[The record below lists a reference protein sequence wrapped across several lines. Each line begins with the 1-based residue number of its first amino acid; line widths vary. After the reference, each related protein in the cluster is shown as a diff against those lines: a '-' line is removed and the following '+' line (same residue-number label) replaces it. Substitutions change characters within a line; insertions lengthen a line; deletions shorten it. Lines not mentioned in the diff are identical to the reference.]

1 MKKQLLIIFLLFIV
15 TAGCGDVEPD
25 NTNTVKQ
32 VLLSEN
38 TIINGRNDVVYDNT
52 TEQLHTLVYFAG
64 NKYGNYNSRGNYT
77 ISSSKYSASTM
88 NNSIYTRNAV
98 EEVNPKE
105 LINEMNRDIIKYAEN
120 TGIQPIEPD
129 SDDVLLRAAPQYVE
143 VGTPWKNLYVLDISY
158 NRYRPVNA
166 TCIARSEHAYF
177 FLEDGLTPLTDE
189 QIATITTSFDKN
201 YKLIHKYYD
210 KETDTDGNRKVSFLI
225 ANINSSSVYGFFTS
239 ADKYKNSQLPP
250 NIKSNESDILYVNH
264 YYFSAN
270 EWALKSQDVVATFI
284 HEFQHMVLFDSRAR
298 AGLPVNVSIWIQ
310 EGLSMLSE
318 YYGGYGSS
326 HNNYVNYYFLSEQGK
341 SLITDDST
349 QSYGLSYLF
358 MRYLQIRFGDKI
370 IKKIYASARN
380 GTQMIEDATGM
391 DFDDLFLDF
400 TKMILVTGRGI
411 STDPKYNIAAFNGAV
426 GSAEYNQTG
435 FNLSSII
442 DGVYS
447 DNSMNQLFITSTGY
461 SSDLQLYGFRI
472 NKWSSNIDNLTF
484 TGSNGINGFY
494 YAW

>member
-25 NTNTVKQ
+25 DTNTIKQ

-64 NKYGNYNSRGNYT
+64 NKYGNYNSKGNYT
-77 ISSSKYSASTM
+77 ISTSKFNASTLS
-88 NNSIYTRNAV
+88 NSVYTKSAV
-98 EEVNPKE
+98 EEVDQKE
-105 LINEMNRDIIKYAEN
+105 IINEMNRDIIKYAEN
-120 TGIQPIEPD
+120 IGIQPIEPV
-129 SDDVLLRAAPQYVE
+129 SDDVLSRAAPQYVT

-158 NRYRPVNA
+158 NRYRPTSA
-166 TCIARSEHAYF
+166 TCIAVSDHAYF

-189 QIATITTSFDKN
+189 QITTITTAFDKD
-201 YKLIHKYYD
+201 YEFIHYFYD
-210 KETDTDGNRKVSFLI
+210 NETDTDGNRKVSFLI
-225 ANINSSSVYGFFTS
+225 ADINSSSVYGFFSS
-239 ADKYKNSQLPP
+239 ADKYKNSQLSP
-250 NIKSNESDILYVNH
+250 NVRSNESDILYVNH
-264 YYFSAN
+264 DYFSADK
-270 EWALKSQDVVATFI
+270 WALHSKDVIATFM

-298 AGLPVNVSIWIQ
+298 AGLPVNVSVWIQ

-326 HNNYVNYYFLSEQGK
+326 HYNYVNYYFSSEQGK

-358 MRYLQIRFGDKI
+358 MRYLQIRFGDII
-370 IKKIYASARN
+370 IKKIYASAKN

-391 DFDDLFLDF
+391 DFDALFLDF

-411 STDPKYNIAAFNGAV
+411 NTDPKYNIAAFNGAV

-447 DNSMNQLFITSTGY
+447 ANSMNQLFITSTGY
-461 SSDLQLYGFRI
+461 SSNLQLYGFRI
-472 NKWSSNIDNLTF
+472 NKWSSVVDNLTF